1 MSRTLIENS
10 RIWHNE
16 GFISGHTLVI
26 TDGIIS
32 GIRPAAEVQTRRAD
46 RRMDGR
52 GGYAL
57 PGFIDLHIHGGNGFD
72 AMDATEEALQGIC
85 DFLAQQGVTSFLP
98 TTMAASGEQITAAL
112 AAAEAFAAR
121 PHTPYL
127 GVHLEGPYLN
137 RDYRGAQPDRH
148 LRAPRRDE
156 YMSWFETGQ
165 VRLITMAAELEGGA
179 QLIRDANAHQVTVS
193 LGHSGASYEQA
204 RDAFALGLRQITHT
218 FNGMVGIHHRRPG
231 IFAAAIENP
240 QVTLQ
245 VIPDGVHLHPAI
257 VKMIVRLVG
266 RERTLVIT
274 DAMRAAGLPDGHYS
288 MGEVAVMVKDGEAR
302 TSQGGLAGSTLRMP
316 QAVRNMM
323 RFCDLTLAETVPM
336 LTRVPARSIGMYP
349 QKGSLEVGADA
360 DIVIWD
366 ETLGAQ
372 ATLIGG
378 KPAHQTARTSQPA
391 APLSQRGNS

>member
-16 GFISGHTLVI
+16 GFIHGHTLVI

-32 GIRPAAEVQTRRAD
+32 GIRPAAEVQTRRGD

-57 PGFIDLHIHGGNGFD
+57 PGFIDLHVHGGNGFD

-121 PHTPYL
+121 PYTPYL

-137 RDYRGAQPDRH
+137 RDYRGAQPDRY

-156 YMSWFETGQ
+156 YLSWFETGQ
-165 VRLITMAAELEGGA
+165 VRLITMAAELEGGE
-179 QLIRDANAHQVTVS
+179 QLIRDANAHRVTVS

-204 RDAFALGLRQITHT
+204 RDAFAIGLRQITHT
-218 FNGMVGIHHRRPG
+218 FNGMAGIHHRRPG
-231 IFAAAIENP
+231 IFVAAIENP

-257 VKMIVRLVG
+257 VKMTVRLAG
-266 RERTLVIT
+266 RERALVIT

-349 QKGSLEVGADA
+349 QKGSLEIGSDA

-366 ETLGAQ
+366 EALGAQ

-378 KPAHQTARTSQPA
+378 RPVYQAS
-391 APLSQRGNS
+391 PLRR